1 MNVDHATDVV
11 ALHERTHASS
21 PLARGRSRS
30 EVAGGSQGVDG
41 GGHVRAGRARRFA
54 ERRARDGAICASV
67 AAMPA
72 TPSPAEPSAA
82 LRRRAV
88 DVDAMR
94 TLARRV
100 LPRPVFDFADGGAE
114 SEWTLRRN
122 ESAWRAHA
130 LLPRPLDGS
139 PARDLTV
146 TLLGRTL
153 SMPIM
158 IGPTGLAGLFWPDG
172 ELASARAAAAA
183 GTAYCLSHGSVCTL
197 EALAAQGSAPRWM
210 QVFVYRDR
218 GFTRELTDRAAA
230 AGYDALVLT
239 VDNQLLGNRLRD
251 RRNGFGIPPRFGPL
265 QLAGMARQ
273 LPWLWRMRRA
283 LRGLT
288 FGNYVRPGSTESL
301 ATLAGRM
308 GSLLDPAMDWDDVRA
323 LRERWRGP
331 LVIKGLLHPDEALQ
345 AARLGVDA
353 VVVSNHGGRQL
364 DGAVSSAEALP
375 RVVDALREAGS
386 AMPVLVDG
394 GVRRGGDVATA
405 LALGASAVLVG
416 RPQLWGLA
424 VAGEAGVAHVLALLR
439 TELDT
444 AMGLLGAR
452 RVADL
457 DRSRLVPLAPVR

>member
-1 MNVDHATDVV
+1 
-11 ALHERTHASS
+11 
-21 PLARGRSRS
+21 
-30 EVAGGSQGVDG
+30 
-41 GGHVRAGRARRFA
+41 
-54 ERRARDGAICASV
+54 
-67 AAMPA
+67 MPGMP
-72 TPSPAEPSAA
+72 TPIPAPGLPAA

-88 DVDAMR
+88 DVEAMR
-94 TLARRV
+94 ALARRA

-130 LLPRPLDGS
+130 LLPRPLDG
-139 PARDLTV
+139 AGERDLSIP
-146 TLLGRTL
+146 LLGHRL
-153 SMPIM
+153 SMPVM

-172 ELASARAAAAA
+172 ELAAARAAAAA

-197 EALAAQGSAPRWM
+197 EALAALGTAPRWM

-218 GFTRELTDRAAA
+218 GFTRELADRAAT
-230 AGYDALVLT
+230 AGYHALVLT

-251 RRNGFGIPPRFGPL
+251 RRNGFGIPPRFGAL

-288 FGNYVRPGSTESL
+288 FGNYVRPGATESM

-331 LVIKGLLHPDEALQ
+331 LVLKGLLHPREALQ

-364 DGAVSSAEALP
+364 DGAAASAEALP
-375 RVVDALREAGS
+375 PIVDALREAGS
-386 AMPVLVDG
+386 PMPVLVDG
-394 GVRRGGDVATA
+394 GVRRGSDVATA
-405 LALGASAVLVG
+405 LALGASAVLIG

-424 VAGEAGVAHVLALLR
+424 VGGEAGVAHVLGLLR
-439 TELDT
+439 AELDL

-452 RVADL
+452 RVSDL
-457 DRSRLVPLAPVR
+457 DRSRLLALAAGR